1 MQLQL
6 GPILCGIALCICAV
20 AASTTFSVWRFTVA
34 VILCT
39 HFSYLTRPD
48 YPACLPSTMY
58 SNEALAVL
66 VSTKP
71 GPDLSLSLSLSLSL
85 IFHISMSIEYCHRV
99 VVVAVTFAIVVVV
112 VAVTFAF
119 ICNTCLSAWF
129 WLGLIL
135 SCGLPMQVLWGRID
149 DIYFRE
155 RLVQFVGIGGWERA
169 LADLCCWRCS
179 GEFEHEVTVYP
190 SLHLQNRAPLSKR
203 RQ

>member
-1 MQLQL
+1 M
-6 GPILCGIALCICAV
+6 
-20 AASTTFSVWRFTVA
+20 
-34 VILCT
+34 
-39 HFSYLTRPD
+39 
-48 YPACLPSTMY
+48 
-58 SNEALAVL
+58 L

-71 GPDLSLSLSLSLSL
+71 GPDLSLSL

-119 ICNTCLSAWF
+119 FCNLQYV
-129 WLGLIL
+129 
-135 SCGLPMQVLWGRID
+135 LPHTL
-149 DIYFRE
+149 
-155 RLVQFVGIGGWERA
+155 FVGCPCKSFEAESMIYIFARGLFSLWVLEAGRGRWQTCVVGGAAEN
-169 LADLCCWRCS
+169 C